1 MIVKPSDLPPDF
13 SADSLLAR
21 ASRCV
26 ACGLCLPHC
35 PTYRITQ
42 SEADSPRGRIALVSG
57 VASGRIPLNARFT
70 EHINRCLSCGAC
82 EAACPSHVAFGHL
95 LDETRAMMLNPPRAL
110 FEEEAVRKKSGLQ
123 TWAEKEFIAK
133 PARFDALRPL
143 ARFYQKS
150 GLQGLVRK
158 SGLLGKTRLAVLEAQ
173 LPPIGMPC
181 SFSGGE
187 GAANSWQTV
196 YSAIG
201 RPRGAVGLFL
211 GCVARLADAATLNA
225 AIFVLTRLGYTVHIP
240 PAQACCGALQ
250 RHGGDIQAATQLAQQ
265 NVAAFAG
272 LNLHAIV
279 SAASGCGAQLAQY
292 PSSFSSKAV
301 DISAFLASAA
311 GWDNVEIKP
320 LSHKIALHEPCS
332 LRNVLRGT
340 AQSYALLAR
349 IPGAQVTP
357 LAGNDQCC
365 GAAGT
370 YFLDQSEIAKALL
383 DDKMAALAN
392 NDARYLITSNI
403 GCSLYIASALRQA
416 GSGIEVLHPVT
427 LLARQMDMSL

>member
-1 MIVKPSDLPPDF
+1 MIMKPTDLPPNF
-13 SADSLLAR
+13 SADSLLAK
-21 ASRCV
+21 ANRCV

-35 PTYRITQ
+35 PTYRITL

-57 VASGRIPLNARFT
+57 VASGQIPLNARFT

-95 LDETRAMMLNPPRAL
+95 VDETRAMMLNPPPAL
-110 FEEEAVRKKSGLQ
+110 FKEEAARKKSGLRM
-123 TWAEKEFIAK
+123 WAEKEFIAK

-158 SGLLGKTRLAVLEAQ
+158 SGLLGKTKLAVLEAQ

-187 GAANSWQTV
+187 GIANSWQTV
-196 YSAIG
+196 YSSTG
-201 RPRGAVGLFL
+201 ESRGAVGLFL
-211 GCVARLADAATLNA
+211 GCVARLADVATLNA

-240 PAQACCGALQ
+240 PAQTCCGALQ
-250 RHGGDIQAATQLAQQ
+250 RHGGEAQAAAQLAQQ
-265 NVAAFAG
+265 NMTAFAG
-272 LNLHAIV
+272 LSLHAIV
-279 SAASGCGAQLAQY
+279 STASGCGAQLVEY
-292 PSSFSSKAV
+292 PSDFFTKVV
-301 DISAFLASAA
+301 DISAFLAGAA
-311 GWDNVEIKP
+311 GWDSVEIKP
-320 LSHKIALHEPCS
+320 LPHKIAVHEPCS

-340 AQSYALLAR
+340 AQPYALLAR
-349 IPGAQVTP
+349 IPGAQVAP

-370 YFLDQSEIAKALL
+370 YFLDQPEMAKVLL
-383 DDKMAALAN
+383 DDKMTALAASG
-392 NDARYLITSNI
+392 ARYLATSNV
-403 GCSLYIASALRQA
+403 GCALHIASALRQA
-416 GSGIEVLHPVT
+416 GSEIEVLHPVT
-427 LLARQMDMSL
+427 LLARQMSMPS